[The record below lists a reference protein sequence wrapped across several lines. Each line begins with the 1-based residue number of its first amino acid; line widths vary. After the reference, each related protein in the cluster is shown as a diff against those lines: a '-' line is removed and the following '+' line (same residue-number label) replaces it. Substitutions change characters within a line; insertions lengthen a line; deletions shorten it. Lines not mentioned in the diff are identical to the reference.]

1 MDDATVIPGARRAAA
16 QVGALRIAYWEAG
29 TGAPLLLLHGI
40 GSAGESFAPQLAA
53 LADRFR
59 MIAWDAP
66 GYGGSDDHPNAKPLP
81 RDYAAVAA
89 GLLGALGIARAHVI
103 GHSLGGL
110 MAGALARHHAGR
122 VDRLVLASVAAG
134 YRLGPADPY
143 PPALQGRLDDFAAL
157 GAAGVAAKRVARL
170 CAPDARPEAVAA
182 VQRVMAKLRMPG
194 YAQAVALLGQG
205 DLIADAPA
213 IAAPTLVL
221 CGDADVVTPPE
232 RCRAVAAAIAGAQYR
247 SLGPV
252 GHACSVEDPAGFNAA
267 VATFLGAPR

>member
-1 MDDATVIPGARRAAA
+1 MDDATFIPGARRATA
-16 QVGALRIAYWEAG
+16 QVGDLRIAFWEAG
-29 TGAPLLLLHGI
+29 AGVPLLLLHGI
-40 GSAGESFAPQLAA
+40 GSAGESFAPQLAG
-53 LADRFR
+53 LAGRFR
-59 MIAWDAP
+59 VIAWDAP
-66 GYGGSDDHPNAKPLP
+66 GYGGSDDHPTSKPLP
-81 RDYAAVAA
+81 RDYADVAA
-89 GLLGALGIARAHVI
+89 GLLDALGVARAHVL

-110 MAGALARHHAGR
+110 MAGALACRHAGR
-122 VDRLVLASVAAG
+122 VDRLILASVAAG

-157 GAAGVAAKRVARL
+157 GAAGVAEKRVARL

-182 VQRVMAKLRMPG
+182 VRRVMAKLRMPG

-213 IAAPTLVL
+213 IAAPTLVV

-232 RCRAVAAAIAGAQYR
+232 RCRAVAGAIAGARYR

-252 GHACSVEDPAGFNAA
+252 GHGCYVEDPAGFNAA
-267 VATFLGAPR
+267 VADFLEAAR